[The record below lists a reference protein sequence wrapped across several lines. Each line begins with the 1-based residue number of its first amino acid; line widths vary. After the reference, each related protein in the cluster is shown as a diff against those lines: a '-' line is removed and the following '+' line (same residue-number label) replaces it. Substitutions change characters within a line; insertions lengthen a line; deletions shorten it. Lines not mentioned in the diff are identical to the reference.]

1 MVDTATLQ
9 ITDSNRKASE
19 TFGFQPE
26 ELHGKP
32 FFELIQ
38 PWDVEKFRLA
48 LAQSNFSS
56 PELRGITAFQ
66 KDGKVV
72 EVDLLIRA
80 VRLEGGEALLVVLAD
95 AAPRIRLEEQLRQA
109 QKMESVGMLAG
120 GIAHD
125 FNNLLTIISGYS
137 HMLVSSLA
145 DDERNR
151 SAAEQVIR
159 ASDRAAALTKQLL
172 SFSRRQ
178 VAQNRVFDLNALV
191 HGMTPMLH
199 RIIGEHIRLRI
210 APGEALGRIHADAGQ
225 IEQVIM
231 NLVVNARDAMPEGGT
246 LWIET
251 QNRELDAQYVG
262 RHMEARPGNYVM
274 LAVTDTGIG
283 MDEATRGKVFEPFFT
298 TKESGQGTGLGLS
311 MVYGIAKRCGGSVD
325 VYSEPGKGTVVK
337 LYFPRAEASAMPA
350 VADVSS
356 KPGRGWETILLV
368 EDEEAVRNIV
378 RTALEAQGYC
388 LLVAGTGEEALQISK
403 THEGPIHLLV
413 TDIVLPQL
421 SGRDVARRLHKKR
434 PAMGVLFMSGYTDVT
449 LNHGTDPDQKVH
461 FLGKPFAPGAL
472 ARKVRELLDEASDG
486 ADEIGHGAG

>member
-1 MVDTATLQ
+1 MVSAATLQ
-9 ITDSNRKASE
+9 VVSSNRRASE
-19 TFGFQPE
+19 VFGFLPE
-26 ELHGKP
+26 EFSGRQFLD
-32 FFELIQ
+32 LVQ
-38 PWDVEKFRLA
+38 PWDAVKFRYA
-48 LAQSNFSS
+48 LAQSEFSS

-66 KDGKVV
+66 KDGRSL

-80 VRLEGGEALLVVLAD
+80 TRSGGEDVLLVVLAD
-95 AAPRIRLEEQLRQA
+95 AAPRIRLEEQLRQS

-137 HMLVSSLA
+137 HMLASSLS

-191 HGMTPMLH
+191 HGMTPMLN

-210 APGEALGRIHADAGQ
+210 APGEALDRIHADAGQ

-231 NLVVNARDAMPEGGT
+231 NLVVNARDAMPEGGI

-251 QNRELDAQYVG
+251 QNCELDAEYAG
-262 RHMEARPGNYVM
+262 RHMESRPGKYVM

-298 TKESGQGTGLGLS
+298 TKESGHGTGLGLS

-337 LYFPRAEASAMPA
+337 LYFPRAEASAA
-350 VADVSS
+350 LASVEVAP

-388 LLVAGTGEEALQISK
+388 MLVAGTGEEALQISK
-403 THEGPIHLLV
+403 THDAPIHLLV
-413 TDIVLPQL
+413 TDVVLPQL
-421 SGRDVARRLHKKR
+421 SGRDIARRLHKKR
-434 PAMGVLFMSGYTDVT
+434 PAMAVLFMSGYTDVA
-449 LNHGTDPDQKVH
+449 LNHGADPDQKVH
-461 FLGKPFAPGAL
+461 FIGKPFAPGAL
-472 ARKVRELLDEASDG
+472 ARKVREMLDQETEN